1 MEQATPHTLDIL
13 EPVTSGYLHA
23 EFGEEET
30 QPWDA
35 AWIDI
40 GGEG

>member
-1 MEQATPHTLDIL
+1 MEQTNPLNVDMVEQL
-13 EPVTSGYLHA
+13 PSGCRHG